1 MINPQSSAVPF
12 VWTEI
17 GRKPGKYVINAIK
30 INAELFPNNRR
41 YIVVSKEFA
50 KKIKIE
56 QCQIV
61 YEEDLLESENSREF
75 KNQPKEW
82 KWSQSSYWTNTTK
95 RFFVLEQFMIT
106 HSYEQII
113 HLESDTVLLENTFVS
128 NLFKQKNWG
137 VKFTKQDSSRGCA
150 SVFLVNSLEKL
161 EKFNAFIIHN
171 WSNSEE
177 TDMTLLSKF
186 QKSIDSDAYLP
197 SGNLIVSNTVFDAG
211 TIGRFFLGGDAR
223 NHRVPLSR
231 RGLSSSGKEFFDPA
245 PFKIIAHNSSV
256 FLEDSS
262 GTRLA
267 LSCVHIHSKRIPKQ
281 LNSLLKNLV
290 KESNSKRGFIWR
302 AGYLDIEVLKERV
315 ESSFRRRILRDNIS
329 DPRYR

>member
-1 MINPQSSAVPF
+1 MLNPQSNAVPF

-17 GRKPGKYVINAIK
+17 GRNPGKYVINAIK
-30 INAELFPNNRR
+30 INAELFPNNPR
-41 YIVVSKEFA
+41 YIILSKEFA

-61 YEEDLLESENSREF
+61 YEEDLLESENSKEF

-95 RFFVLEQFMIT
+95 RFFVLEQFMIL
-106 HSYEQII
+106 HSCEQII

-128 NLFKQKNWG
+128 NLLRQKNWG

-161 EKFNAFIIHN
+161 EKFNSFIINN

-197 SGNLIVSNTVFDAG
+197 SGDLIESNTVFDAG
-211 TIGRFFLGGDAR
+211 TIGRYFLGGDAR
-223 NHRVPLSR
+223 NHRIPLSR
-231 RGLSSSGKEFFDPA
+231 RGLPSSGKEFFDPA
-245 PFKIIAHNSSV
+245 PFKITTRDSSV

-262 GTRLA
+262 GDRLA
-267 LSCVHIHSKRIPKQ
+267 LSCVHIHSKRIPKK
-281 LNSLLKNLV
+281 LSSLLKNLV

-302 AGYLDIEVLKERV
+302 AGHLDVEVLKERV

>member
-1 MINPQSSAVPF
+1 MNKPHDSAVPF

-30 INAELFPNNRR
+30 INAELFPNSSR
-41 YIVVSKEFA
+41 YLVLTKEFGQGVE
-50 KKIKIE
+50 IE
-56 QCQIV
+56 QCQVV
-61 YEEDLLESENSREF
+61 YEEDLLQTENSKAF
-75 KNQPKEW
+75 KEQPKEW
-82 KWSQSSYWTNTTK
+82 KWSQPNYWTNTTK

-106 HSYEQII
+106 YSYKKLI
-113 HLESDTVLLENTFVS
+113 HLESDTILLEDTFVS
-128 NLFKQKNWG
+128 NLFKQENWG
-137 VKFTKQDSSRGCA
+137 VKFTKQDSNRGCA
-150 SVFLVNSLEKL
+150 SIFLINSLGRL
-161 EKFNAFIIHN
+161 QKFNEFVVSN

-186 QKSIDSDAYLP
+186 QKSIDIDSYLP
-197 SGNLIVSNTVFDAG
+197 SGDLVESNTVFDAG
-211 TIGRFFLGGDAR
+211 TVGKYFLGGDAR
-223 NHRVPLSR
+223 NHRIPLSR
-231 RGLSSSGKEFFDPA
+231 RGLNLSGKEFFDPA
-245 PFKIIAHNSSV
+245 EFRITTVGSSV
-256 FLEDSS
+256 FLENFS
-262 GTRLA
+262 GERLL
-267 LSCVHIHSKRIPKQ
+267 LSCIHIHSKRIPKK